1 MNPCRQIGSRGYTLG
16 TIFLVHEPS
25 LTRPTDRARTRR
37 RAPHSHARGGV
48 GGVDDAR
55 TTATTRERAVDDGG
69 GYVVVVAGDA
79 WTRNGDAGDERGR
92 GGHVGGS
99 SAKRRNGERR
109 AADGFGGGFG
119 NAEDSGEHRVHRED
133 VRGVEGAV
141 ALGWCVSEKR

>member
-1 MNPCRQIGSRGYTLG
+1 MNRHLPG
-16 TIFLVHEPS
+16 
-25 LTRPTDRARTRR
+25 RPTALGPDEPN
-37 RAPHSHARGGV
+37 APHSHARGGV

-55 TTATTRERAVDDGG
+55 TTTTTRERAVDGD
-69 GYVVVVAGDA
+69 GYVVVVVGDVA

-119 NAEDSGEHRVHRED
+119 DAEDSGEHRVHRED
-133 VRGVEGAV
+133 VRGVEGTV